1 MQTHTPQSPAPTAT
15 TDERVLLLEEVDFKW
30 LMAGQGWWIDTARLH
45 NDPAYAAR
53 WLELV
58 ESTGLLVPMARVATT
73 GPVRAWRLGVFAVRR
88 SKGGGE

>member
-1 MQTHTPQSPAPTAT
+1 MQTHTPQSPALTAT

-58 ESTGLLVPMARVATT
+58 ESTGLPALKNCATQL
-73 GPVRAWRLGVFAVRR
+73 RAQVSACH
-88 SKGGGE
+88 